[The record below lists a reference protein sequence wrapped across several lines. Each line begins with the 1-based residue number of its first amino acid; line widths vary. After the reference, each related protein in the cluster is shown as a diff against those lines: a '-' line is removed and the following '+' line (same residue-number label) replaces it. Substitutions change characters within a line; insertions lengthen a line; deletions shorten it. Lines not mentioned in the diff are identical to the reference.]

1 MESPPAP
8 PRPSFCYR
16 LTSVFLAFGLFALAI
31 FTFLLFSAHKNEPTE
46 YRPGDVFEVS
56 MGPLIS
62 PGSIVVWPYH
72 WYPFPRGPGFQN
84 ARQAFW
90 DAFVSLYSNGDCG
103 FRHVAW
109 ENDSPC
115 YAQATLTNHTEVF
128 YDALEL
134 QSFRKAIDDRY
145 RIQPYVDGVRVIST
159 VPGAKGW
166 WWGVDIGYTVGKQVL
181 LYNHIDFYVDVDH
194 AGRVIKAVAVPR
206 HTESIELCGR
216 ASQVPNHPVDL
227 VRWSYR
233 TMVQRTDKK
242 REDMA
247 EIYDTMMNTQET
259 NVGYVM
265 FGIVVLIFL
274 FALGLFVFG
283 VWRICVKNRFD
294 ADDVRSLLDSSPI
307 IVPRPRA
314 GGNGGGNDDQDIE
327 IRLYDDDDDDGDV
340 RQRRTQD
347 VDVDIDVDSVTQGT
361 GNAKYLLKSFRT
373 PILGRPL
380 FPRTLAVL
388 VGSATQL
395 LVVVLVALLITL
407 AYQHAWNNM
416 YQVVTVILLPTT
428 GAISGF
434 ISKRLLM
441 GWNVRVTVCTHFW
454 SIIAITLP
462 LYVVFFI
469 VTSMQMLYHDG
480 AMIAGLFFLLLAFMV
495 VNGIMYALGV
505 NLAVAYPPPPSPGLK
520 TYLPDP
526 VTSPCRQ
533 IAVQST
539 VCMTVAVAQGFGA
552 VYIGTLLLTTPWNT
566 RIKQQI
572 WFMFL
577 FAVLWLSSGA
587 LMSIIAT
594 YLNVIYGRY
603 PRWHWPTYAMG
614 ALTAVVV
621 FVVSVAYTF
630 GTVTFVDEAN
640 NTAVVVYLAVASA
653 LVGAV
658 SGAVNWLAT
667 YIFFEKF
674 IYRRIVITD

>member
-1 MESPPAP
+1 MDMP
-8 PRPSFCYR
+8 PRPTFCYR
-16 LTSVFLAFGLFALAI
+16 FMSVVLAFGLFGLAV
-31 FTFLLFSAHKNEPTE
+31 FVFLLFGAHKSEPTE
-46 YRPGDVFEVS
+46 YRPGDVFAVS

-62 PGSIVVWPYH
+62 PGSIVVWPYY

-109 ENDSPC
+109 ESASPC
-115 YAQATLTNHTEVF
+115 YAQSTLTNHTEMF

-145 RIQPYVDGVRVIST
+145 RVQPYVDGVRVIST
-159 VPGAKGW
+159 LPGAKGW

-181 LYNHIDFYVDVDH
+181 LYNHVDFHIDVDN

-233 TMVQRTDKK
+233 TFVQRTDKK

-247 EIYDTMMNTQET
+247 KIYDDMMNTQET
-259 NVGYVM
+259 RVGYVM
-265 FGIVVLIFL
+265 FGIVVLIFVV
-274 FALGLFVFG
+274 ALGLFMFG
-283 VWRICVKNRFD
+283 VWRIGVKNRFD

-307 IVPRPRA
+307 FVPRPDPPS
-314 GGNGGGNDDQDIE
+314 DDDIE
-327 IRLYDDDDDDGDV
+327 IRLYDDDDDGGV
-340 RQRRTQD
+340 RQRRAQGTE
-347 VDVDIDVDSVTQGT
+347 VDIDLDTVTQGA

-380 FPRTLAVL
+380 FPRTMAVL
-388 VGSATQL
+388 VASATQL
-395 LVVVLVALLITL
+395 VVVVFVALLITL

-416 YQVVTVILLPTT
+416 YQVVTIILLPTT
-428 GAISGF
+428 GAIAGF

-454 SIIAITLP
+454 NIVAITLP

-480 AMIAGLFFLLLAFMV
+480 AMIAGLFFVLLAFMV
-495 VNGIMYALGV
+495 LNGIMYALGV
-505 NLAVAYPPPPSPGLK
+505 NLAVAFPPPPSPGLQ

-526 VTSPCRQ
+526 VASPCRQ

-539 VCMTVAVAQGFGA
+539 VCGTVALIQGFGA
-552 VYIGTLLLTTPWNT
+552 VYIGTLLLTTTWNT
-566 RIKQQI
+566 RIKQKI
-572 WFMFL
+572 WFMLL

-587 LMSIIAT
+587 FMAIIAT
-594 YLNVIYGRY
+594 YLNVIYGRC

-621 FVVSVAYTF
+621 FVVSLAYTF

-640 NTAVVVYLAVASA
+640 NTAVVVYLGVASA

-658 SGAVNWLAT
+658 SGAVDWLAT
-667 YIFFEKF
+667 YVFFKHF
-674 IYRRIVITD
+674 IYRRIVVTD